1 MTYICVISSGS
12 TYAEYEVSTRSAYKA
27 ACQFG
32 RGEHGEQVSIYK
44 GDKLISRAAWDCEQR
59 HYYRCCI

>member
-27 ACQFG
+27 AHAYG
-32 RGEHGEQVSIYK
+32 
-44 GDKLISRAAWDCEQR
+44 
-59 HYYRCCI
+59 